1 MGENQNDTGS
11 GAEQPRPE
19 VPNVAPNL
27 AVADLQRVFSS
38 LPFFGAGG
46 DGNLGQTSFDSHR
59 LNQMIDLIQN
69 ARPADMENA
78 GDALWRAGGAVRKAA
93 NELQREFGAVELE
106 GVACTALK
114 NWGEGLVKN
123 TRKLAEFSENAG
135 TQIKASGAGLAT
147 VQKAMP
153 PRDTR
158 LVQTDVKDIPAPA
171 QVKGNATYDEAVKVE
186 EDRQEAIN
194 QMNRLGSYY
203 TVSNDIMA
211 SQEPPTFGAMPNIG
225 VPPPPP
231 VSTGTGEVG
240 TTSSAGSVDSGGAQA
255 QSTSAAVGQPATSGP
270 QDPVVVPDRAV
281 GTDIDSVAPP
291 APVET
296 APTAP
301 VTPPATGG
309 PGPGPNAA
317 PPGFMG
323 PVGMPPG
330 GLRTTPGISGAPRAV
345 GQSSLGRPG
354 TTGKAGAVGR
364 PYGMG
369 QAGALG
375 RSAGTASGSAMGRG
389 YGMGQGG
396 ALGRSA
402 GTASGSAMGRGATT
416 PGRMVGRSGGIIGGT
431 PSAKA
436 ARAMTPRL
444 PRGTVI
450 GSEQSAMGRG
460 SLAGGPRAGMTGGL
474 GGGTGSKSGA
484 RRLAFEKGGV
494 VGTPRSGVSAQ
505 ARAVREFTPGGSGL
519 VRGSE
524 ASRAGAVPGRA
535 GMVPRGGHPSA
546 QEPEI
551 ENGSRPDYL
560 VEDEETWA
568 TRRHIVPPVVE

>member
-1 MGENQNDTGS
+1 MGGNQNDG
-11 GAEQPRPE
+11 GNGGEQPRPE

-27 AVADLQRVFSS
+27 AVTDFQRIISAI
-38 LPFFGAGG
+38 PFFGTGG

-59 LNQMIDLIQN
+59 LNQMIDLIAS
-69 ARPADMENA
+69 ARPADMEHA
-78 GDALWRAGGAVRKAA
+78 GDALWRAGGAIRKAA
-93 NELQREFGAVELE
+93 DELHRHMGKVQWEGESGNAFRTWTTQLVENSE
-106 GVACTALK
+106 
-114 NWGEGLVKN
+114 
-123 TRKLAEFSENAG
+123 KLAKYSENAG

-147 VQKAMP
+147 VQKSMP

-158 LVQTDVKDIPAPA
+158 LVQMDVKDIPAPA

-211 SQEPPTFGAMPNIG
+211 GQEPPTFQAMPNVGIPK
-225 VPPPPP
+225 PPRDA
-231 VSTGTGEVG
+231 SGTEELT
-240 TTSSAGSVDSGGAQA
+240 TTSSPGSVDSGGAQA
-255 QSTSAAVGQPATSGP
+255 QSVSAAVGQPAASGP

-291 APVET
+291 ALVEP

-301 VTPPATGG
+301 VTPVTGG
-309 PGPGPNAA
+309 QGPGPNAA

-345 GQSSLGRPG
+345 GQSPVGRPG
-354 TTGKAGAVGR
+354 MTGKTGQVGR
-364 PYGMG
+364 PYGMGQAGALGRSAGTPSGSAMGRGYGMG

-389 YGMGQGG
+389 
-396 ALGRSA
+396 
-402 GTASGSAMGRGATT
+402 ATM

-436 ARAMTPRL
+436 ARALTPRL

-460 SLAGGPRAGMTGGL
+460 PLGGGPRAGMTGGP
-474 GGGTGSKSGA
+474 GGAGGSKSGA

-519 VRGSE
+519 VRSSE
-524 ASRAGAVPGRA
+524 AGRAGAVPGRA
-535 GMVPRGGHPSA
+535 GMVPRGGNPSGR
-546 QEPEI
+546 EPEI